1 MDAVPRRAHS
11 AEPVL
16 VSSALPRA
24 QPPAFFQRARSSDG
38 PAEEAR
44 DGRRPRPVLGR
55 VQSKWKR
62 SAAPA
67 SEEELEALLDD
78 DPEEALEFE
87 ELLDRCIR
95 SKDAATHTLQWAKT
109 KLPPTLALFVTEAFE
124 PYSIVVANKR

>member
-87 ELLDRCIR
+87 ELVRRLHTGMPGARASGCAPWTLE
-95 SKDAATHTLQWAKT
+95 AARIGPL
-109 KLPPTLALFVTEAFE
+109 LAC
-124 PYSIVVANKR
+124 R

>member
-24 QPPAFFQRARSSDG
+24 QPPAFFLRARSSDG
-38 PAEEAR
+38 PADEAQN
-44 DGRRPRPVLGR
+44 GRRPRPALGR

-67 SEEELEALLDD
+67 SDEELEALLED

-87 ELLDRCIR
+87 ELVRLRRCPSGAR
-95 SKDAATHTLQWAKT
+95 ASGCAPWTLNTARIG
-109 KLPPTLALFVTEAFE
+109 LLLAC
-124 PYSIVVANKR
+124 R